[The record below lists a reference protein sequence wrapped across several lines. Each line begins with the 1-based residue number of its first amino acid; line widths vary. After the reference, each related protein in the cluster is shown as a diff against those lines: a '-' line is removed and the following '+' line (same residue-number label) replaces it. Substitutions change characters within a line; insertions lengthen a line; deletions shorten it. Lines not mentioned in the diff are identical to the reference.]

1 MSFADPRSTG
11 PAEAV
16 DTSLSRRFFN
26 VRTLISFVLG
36 FGVLAF
42 FFSRLQFDVAS
53 TLGTMARANLALM
66 LAALLVYYTTFVAR
80 GLRWRYMLHNAGV
93 ERPPSLPV
101 LATIIGLSW
110 FVNCLVPAK
119 LGDVYRAYL
128 LRKRGRISLSMAG
141 GTIVAERII
150 DFGFVLILLGGSAL
164 VAFRGHMPDEVRP
177 VLEIGGAAVLLGG
190 VGLLT
195 LRRWET
201 LIPRFLPA
209 RFHPIYERFH
219 VGTMSAFGN
228 YGWLL
233 LYTPLGW
240 LAEIARFWL
249 VAQAVGMTL
258 GTSLLQPLA
267 AATFVALGSAL
278 FTSAAPTPGGLG
290 AAELAIVGALALF
303 SQPREISIAAALLD
317 RLISYWSLI
326 LIGFVVYLI
335 WEARTRAPEPAPDL
349 EYARRD

>member
-1 MSFADPRSTG
+1 MTFADPRPNG
-11 PAEAV
+11 PSEAA
-16 DTSLSRRFFN
+16 DTSLGRRFFN
-26 VRTLISFVLG
+26 VRTLLSFVLG

-42 FFSRLQFDVAS
+42 FFSRVQIDVAS
-53 TLGTMARANLALM
+53 TIRTMAGANPAVL
-66 LAALLVYYTTFVAR
+66 LAALAVYYTTFVAR

-93 ERPPSLPV
+93 ESPPSTPV
-101 LATIIGLSW
+101 LGTIIFLSW
-110 FVNCLVPAK
+110 FANCLVPAK

-128 LRKRGRISLSMAG
+128 LRKRGGISLSMAG

-150 DFGFVLILLGGSAL
+150 DFAFVLILIGASAL
-164 VAFRGHMPDEVRP
+164 IAFRGHMPDEVRP
-177 VLEIGGAAVLLGG
+177 ILEIGGAAVLLGG

-209 RFHPIYERFH
+209 RLHPIYERFH

-240 LAEIARFWL
+240 LAEIVRFWL
-249 VAQAVGMTL
+249 VALAVGLSL
-258 GTSLLQPLA
+258 GGSAPQQLA
-267 AATFVALGSAL
+267 VATFVALGSAL

-303 SQPREISIAAALLD
+303 GQTGEIAIAAALLD

-326 LIGFVVYLI
+326 AIGLVVYLF
-335 WEARTRAPEPAPDL
+335 WEARGGAAGTTRGL

>member
-1 MSFADPRSTG
+1 MSLAEPRPTG
-11 PAEAV
+11 QGEAV
-16 DTSLSRRFFN
+16 DTSLGRRFFN
-26 VRTLISFVLG
+26 VRTLISFVIG

-42 FFSRLQFDVAS
+42 FFSRVQIDVAN
-53 TLGTMARANLALM
+53 TLGTMARANPALM
-66 LAALLVYYTTFVAR
+66 LAAFLVYYTTFIAR
-80 GLRWRYMLHNAGV
+80 ALRWRYMLHNAGV
-93 ERPPSLPV
+93 ERPPSPLI
-101 LATIIGLSW
+101 LGTIICLSW
-110 FVNCLVPAK
+110 FVNCLLPAK

-150 DFGFVLILLGGSAL
+150 DFAFVLILLGASAL

-177 VLEIGGAAVLLGG
+177 VLELGGAAVLLGG

-240 LAEIARFWL
+240 LAEIMRFWL
-249 VAQAVGMTL
+249 VAQAVGMSL
-258 GTSLLQPLA
+258 GASPLQQMA
-267 AATFVALGSAL
+267 VATFVALGSAL

-290 AAELAIVGALALF
+290 AAELAIVGALSLF
-303 SQPREISIAAALLD
+303 GQRNDIAVAAALLD

-326 LIGFVVYLI
+326 VVGLLIYLF
-335 WEARTRAPEPAPDL
+335 WEARGGAAEPARDL

>member
-1 MSFADPRSTG
+1 LRASTG
-11 PAEAV
+11 PADGV
-16 DTSLSRRFFN
+16 DTSLGRRFFN
-26 VRTLISFVLG
+26 LRTLLSFLVGFGLLG
-36 FGVLAF
+36 FL
-42 FFSRLQFDVAS
+42 FSRVQLDVGS
-53 TLGTMARANLALM
+53 TLATMARANPGLM
-66 LAALLVYYTTFVAR
+66 LAAFLVYYTTFAAR

-93 ERPPSLPV
+93 ERPPSMLV
-101 LATIIGLSW
+101 LGTIIFLSW
-110 FVNCLVPAK
+110 FANCLVPAK

-128 LRKRGRISLSMAG
+128 LRKRSGISLSMAG

-150 DFGFVLILLGGSAL
+150 DFAFVLILLGASAL

-177 VLEIGGAAVLLGG
+177 VLEIGGALVLLAG

-201 LIPRFLPA
+201 LILRFLPA
-209 RFHPIYERFH
+209 RLHPIYERFH

-240 LAEIARFWL
+240 LAEILRFWL
-249 VAQAVGMTL
+249 VAQAVGLSL
-258 GTSLLQPLA
+258 GASPLQQLA
-267 AATFVALGSAL
+267 VATFVALGSAL

-290 AAELAIVGALALF
+290 AAELAIVGALTLVR
-303 SQPREISIAAALLD
+303 QPNEIAIAAALLD

-326 LIGFVVYLI
+326 VVGFLVYLV
-335 WEARTRAPEPAPDL
+335 WESRGDAGERAW
-349 EYARRD
+349 RGT